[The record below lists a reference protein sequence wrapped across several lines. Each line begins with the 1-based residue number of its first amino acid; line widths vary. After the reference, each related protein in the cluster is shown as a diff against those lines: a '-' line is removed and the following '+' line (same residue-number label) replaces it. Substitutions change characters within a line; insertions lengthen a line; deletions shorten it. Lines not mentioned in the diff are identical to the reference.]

1 MKIWRNTLLLTILI
15 TPLTS
20 TATETRITV
29 GFSPGNSATMN
40 VLNVANSAHRSLDVA
55 AYGFTSR
62 QVAEALLAAQRRGV
76 KVRVLADA
84 KDNGGKYSAVTW
96 LQRQGVPVR
105 LNGKYAIQHNK
116 FMVADGVTTQT
127 GSYNYTSSA
136 SRRNAE
142 NTLVVWDHQATAA
155 AYQLEFDR
163 LWGESFE
170 PENPMK

>member
-1 MKIWRNTLLLTILI
+1 MILI

-29 GFSPGNSATMN
+29 GFSPGDSATLN
-40 VLNVANSAHRSLDVA
+40 VLNVVNSAHSSLDVA
-55 AYGFTSR
+55 AYSFTSR
-62 QVAEALLAAQRRGV
+62 QVAEALLAAQQRGV
-76 KVRVLADA
+76 KIRVLADA

-96 LQRQGVPVR
+96 LQRQGISVR

-116 FMVADGVTTQT
+116 FMVVDGVTTQT
-127 GSYNYTSSA
+127 GSFNYTSSA
-136 SRRNAE
+136 IRKNAE
-142 NTLVVWDHQATAA
+142 NILVVWNHRATAG
-155 AYQLEFDR
+155 AYQKEFDR

>member
-1 MKIWRNTLLLTILI
+1 MTILI

-29 GFSPGNSATMN
+29 GFTPGNSATLN
-40 VLNVANSAHRSLDVA
+40 VLNVANSAHSSLDVA

-62 QVAEALLAAQRRGV
+62 QVAEALLAAQHRGV

-84 KDNGGKYSAVTW
+84 KDNDGKYSAVTR

-127 GSYNYTSSA
+127 SSL
-136 SRRNAE
+136 
-142 NTLVVWDHQATAA
+142 TPT
-155 AYQLEFDR
+155 
-163 LWGESFE
+163 
-170 PENPMK
+170 PEDGIPNIL